1 MEGDCFAKDL
11 YFLYDN
17 KCKFKNMSDVKI
29 KEITPS
35 HTLGEG
41 PHWADRDQSL
51 IYVDIPEGNLNR
63 YSLRTNTVQTLH
75 IDDGGKSVSFV
86 VPVEGEKDVYAAG
99 VGTTLSLVHWPEG
112 GSDYQTRKPYRLLT
126 VDKHVADTRFND
138 AKCDPKGR
146 LWAGTTDNAYGTAI
160 EENKGS
166 LYRVFSNLESTR
178 MLEEVSISNGLA
190 WSIDQRN
197 MYYIDSSTRKIEV
210 FDYDIDT
217 GRICR
222 RRTVLDFEK
231 ANVKGFPDGMTIDVN
246 DKLWIACFG
255 GAQVIHVDPTVGK
268 VERIIKFP
276 SLQTTSC
283 SWGGRDYST
292 LFVTSA
298 NLNLTPEEAV
308 IYPSSGKVFSVTGLG
323 TKGLPAADFKLNK
336 EYVTQF
342 LKH

>member
-1 MEGDCFAKDL
+1 
-11 YFLYDN
+11 
-17 KCKFKNMSDVKI
+17 MSDVKI
-29 KEITPS
+29 EEITPS

-178 MLEEVSISNGLA
+178 MLEELGALN
-190 WSIDQRN
+190 QRN
-197 MYYIDSSTRKIEV
+197 MYYIDSSTRKMRQKKNS
-210 FDYDIDT
+210 F
-217 GRICR
+217 GLR
-222 RRTVLDFEK
+222 K
-231 ANVKGFPDGMTIDVN
+231 ANGKGSGCMTIDVN

-308 IYPSSGKVFSVTGLG
+308 IYPSSGKVFSLTGLG

-336 EYVTQF
+336 EYVAQF